1 MKLRKMANRA
11 LAAAFIVFLIDWSI
25 MGIKLLDNNY
35 NIIVE
40 AHIGL
45 VCYIVI
51 MVSIFIRCLTDR
63 CPHCVKI
70 KLINGAYCTYCG
82 KKLDNQTDKKV

>member
-1 MKLRKMANRA
+1 MKKIATWSLII
-11 LAAAFIVFLIDWSI
+11 AFIVFLIDWGV

-35 NIIVE
+35 NITVE

-51 MVSIFIRCLTDR
+51 IVCVLIRSFTCR
-63 CPHCVKI
+63 CPHCGKI
-70 KLINGAYCTYCG
+70 RVTKGAYCSFCG
-82 KKLDNQTDKKV
+82 QKID